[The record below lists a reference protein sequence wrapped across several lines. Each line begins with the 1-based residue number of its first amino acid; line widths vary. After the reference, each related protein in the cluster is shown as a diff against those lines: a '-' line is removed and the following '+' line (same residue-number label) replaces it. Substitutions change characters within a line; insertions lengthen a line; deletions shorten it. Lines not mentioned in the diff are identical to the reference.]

1 MISQKLGSK
10 WLNKGR
16 VKARA
21 TRGSRLPGP
30 APTSRRFGVLS
41 VSSIVVLF
49 RIYMRVSSFYKLFIN
64 PRKTVVRTAGE
75 HRPNS

>member
-10 WLNKGR
+10 WLSRGR

-30 APTSRRFGVLS
+30 APTSRRFGVLNI
-41 VSSIVVLF
+41 SSIVALF
-49 RIYMRVSSFYKLFIN
+49 RVSIRVSSFYKSSIN
-64 PRKTVVRTAGE
+64 PHKTVVRTAGE
-75 HRPNS
+75 RRPDT